1 MWSIVWL
8 MLARYIEDAMHV
20 RIPDEVISYRETI
33 YNSLSDVE
41 RISITPPIELQPC
54 LSAIVSDPQPIVTI
68 NPCLYPATL
77 PIETLSNIVCMN

>member
-8 MLARYIEDAMHV
+8 MLVRYIEDTMHV

-54 LSAIVSDPQPIVTI
+54 LSAIVSVPQPVITM
-68 NPCLYPATL
+68 NPFPYPL
-77 PIETLSNIVCMN
+77 RNPMETLSNIVRMN